1 MFAMKFVKVNSP
13 SPIYMAILL
22 SRMKK
27 KSNGMGK
34 TKTKRK
40 EVGAGGCS

>member
-1 MFAMKFVKVNSP
+1 MILIADVCNEICEVNSP

-27 KSNGMGK
+27 KSNGTGK
-34 TKTKRK
+34 N
-40 EVGAGGCS
+40 